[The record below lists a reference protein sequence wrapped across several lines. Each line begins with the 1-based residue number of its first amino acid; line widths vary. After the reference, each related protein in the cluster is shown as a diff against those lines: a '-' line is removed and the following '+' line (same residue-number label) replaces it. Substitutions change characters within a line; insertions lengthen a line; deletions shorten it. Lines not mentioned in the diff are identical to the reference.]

1 MTVSPTTEPT
11 TLTFVRHAHSPYV
24 PNREAERGLSGRGR
38 RDAARVANV
47 LARDDRTVDA
57 VVSSPYARAV
67 ETVQPIADAA
77 GTSVVTDDGFRE
89 RALAGDHVEDFEAA
103 IERVWTEPT
112 FAWPGGESNDEA
124 QARGLEAVER
134 TLERWPGDHVI
145 VGTHGNLLALIL
157 RAYDDRYDFDFWR
170 EMAMP
175 DVYRVTYRRGTPEQI
190 TRIDPG
196 ARGAGD

>member
-1 MTVSPTTEPT
+1 MTASPTAEPT

-24 PNREAERGLSGRGR
+24 PNREAERGLSKRGH
-38 RDAARVANV
+38 RDAARVADV
-47 LARDDRTVDA
+47 VARDGRPVDA

-67 ETVQPIADAA
+67 ETVQPIAVAA
-77 GTSVVTDDGFRE
+77 GTDVVTDDGFRE
-89 RALAGDHVEDFEAA
+89 RALAGSHVEDFEAA
-103 IERVWTEPT
+103 IERVWSEPT

-124 QARGLEAVER
+124 QVRGLEAVER

-157 RAYDDRYDFDFWR
+157 RAYDDRYDFDFWQ
-170 EMAMP
+170 EITIP
-175 DVYRVTYRRGTPEQI
+175 DVYQVTYRCGTPEQI

-196 ARGAGD
+196 ARGASN